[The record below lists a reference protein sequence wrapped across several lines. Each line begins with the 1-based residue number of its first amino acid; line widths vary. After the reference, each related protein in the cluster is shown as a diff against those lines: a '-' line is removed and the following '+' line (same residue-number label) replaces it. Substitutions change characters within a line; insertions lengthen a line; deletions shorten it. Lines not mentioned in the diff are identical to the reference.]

1 MTTQLRRA
9 LPLLLLPLALAL
21 SACGE
26 ESVDQSEL
34 ESRARALGTE
44 PEMVYVTDV
53 PGYALAPQSVGVI
66 GDHGFGGS
74 YTKPGG
80 GTIELRADERGPSPV
95 GCAES
100 GPDQVGGE
108 KQTCERDGESWYRAS
123 KSAHE
128 YAREEDG
135 RVIRLSADRESVT
148 RDTLRQAAES
158 LHQADDGELAEV
170 LPKDAGDGGGQVGT
184 ERGDLPRTGDGTP
197 QDPAGMT
204 EGTTG

>member
-1 MTTQLRRA
+1 MTKPWRRT
-9 LPLLLLPLALAL
+9 LPLLLLPLAVTL

-26 ESVDQSEL
+26 GSVDRSEL

-53 PGYALAPQSVGVI
+53 PGYTLASQSVGVI
-66 GDHGFGGS
+66 GDHGFGGA

-80 GTIELRADERGPSPV
+80 GTIELRVDEAGNAPV
-95 GCAES
+95 DCAKS
-100 GPDQVGGE
+100 GPDQAGGE
-108 KQTCERDGESWYRAS
+108 KRTCERDGESWYRAS

-128 YAREEDG
+128 YAREDGG

-148 RDTLRQAAES
+148 RDTLRRAAKS
-158 LHQADDGELAEV
+158 VHQADDGELAEV
-170 LPKDAGDGGGQVGT
+170 LPEDAGDGGGQGGT
-184 ERGDLPRTGDGTP
+184 ERGDLPKTGDGAP

-204 EGTTG
+204 EGTSG